1 MRGKVKISGSLTKK
15 VLKVAWMCV
24 RVIGSSEKI
33 LLLILMLPKD
43 DWIIG

>member
-1 MRGKVKISGSLTKK
+1 MRGRVKIRGSLMKK

-24 RVIGSSEKI
+24 RVIESSEKI

-43 DWIIG
+43 YWIIG